1 MYIWKTS
8 LLAEDLRS
16 NLVDETSFKNY
27 YLASSLLTAI
37 CFYLTILQPNQ
48 NFPALATEALGTLT
62 VTILG
67 INAAF
72 AANGGAGGVRF
83 IERIISLAFP
93 LLIKVFLAGMGVG
106 LIAGILEVLGMT
118 KPQLEW
124 GTAVSAIAIQV
135 VFYLRLVTHIR
146 RANA

>member
-1 MYIWKTS
+1 MYFWKTS
-8 LLAEDLRS
+8 LLSEDLRS
-16 NLVDETSFKNY
+16 DLIDEASFKNY
-27 YLASSLLTAI
+27 YLASSLLTAA
-37 CFYLTILQPNQ
+37 CFYLAILQPNQ
-48 NFPALATEALGTLT
+48 NFSALATEALGTLI

-72 AANGGAGGVRF
+72 AANGGASGARF

-93 LLIKVFLAGMGVG
+93 LLIKVFIAGIGVG
-106 LIAGILEVLGMT
+106 LIAGIFEILGMT
-118 KPQLEW
+118 KLLVEW

-135 VFYLRLVTHIR
+135 AFYLRLVTHIR